1 MANDDI
7 IVTELEEISIK
18 NKAPDKLP
26 LNPTAQGFSGQ
37 EIRKRLAG
45 FVIDNDASILQL
57 VKEKLAL
64 IKDKLDV
71 LDDKT
76 EGIFEELDVG
86 TLTIGDAELTWS
98 EVDGT
103 INVQLNEDF
112 SLKLGQQ
119 LVYYGKA
126 HQVNISV
133 GDPVMFAG
141 VEGNHFRL
149 AIATPNIINSNP
161 EYFIGVAAQNIAV
174 GEFGYVTEFGVVE
187 GFNAP
192 IETYS
197 IGDVIWYDS
206 VNGGY
211 TTTKPPRGNAQIRVA
226 AILKVNQNQNQL
238 NTGKIFVRPSIIEG
252 GSGDTNLFVSEEEPT
267 ATKLNNDIW
276 FDL

>member
-1 MANDDI
+1 MANDEI
-7 IVTELEEISIK
+7 LITTQEENAIK
-18 NKAPDKLP
+18 QKAPDKLP

-57 VKEKLAL
+57 VKDKLAL
-64 IKDKLDV
+64 IKNKLDV
-71 LDDKT
+71 LDGKT
-76 EGIFEELDVG
+76 EGTFEELDVG

-161 EYFIGVAAQNIAV
+161 EYFIGVAAQNILS

-192 IETYS
+192 TNIYQVGN
-197 IGDVIWYDS
+197 ILWYDS
-206 VNGGY
+206 INGGY

-252 GSGDTNLFVSEEEPT
+252 GSGFTNLYVSEEEP
-267 ATKLNNDIW
+267 AEKILNDIW
-276 FDL
+276 FSL